1 MRSLSKKGLE
11 GKGSKEEEE
20 EVDVEVYP
28 SLLFF

>member
-20 EVDVEVYP
+20 VDVEVYP